1 MTLDLLTAGGLTAA
15 FATLLS
21 LLFILIPGARAWFEG
36 LSADAQQALTGVAI
50 LIMAA
55 VAVGLGCTGVIVL
68 VPCTVTG
75 VGDYFIGVVFAAI
88 LGDRV
93 SKGWFAAARYRASR
107 SDGVGERSFSTR
119 TAGKLL
125 G

>member
-1 MTLDLLTAGGLTAA
+1 MTLDLLTAA
-15 FATLLS
+15 FATLMS
-21 LLFILIPGARAWFEG
+21 LLFIIVPGARAWFEG
-36 LSADAQQALTGVAI
+36 LSADGQQALTGVAI

-55 VAVGLGCTGVIVL
+55 VAVGLGCAGVIVL

-75 VGDYFIGVVFAAI
+75 IGDYFIGVVFAAI

-93 SKGWFAAARYRASR
+93 SKGWFAAARYF
-107 SDGVGERSFSTR
+107 SDRKNRERGFTNGPKSF
-119 TAGKLL
+119 GKLL